1 MFSRVAGD
9 PSTTYPIMTASF
21 TLAHLSDLHLA
32 PVTGF
37 SARYWN
43 AKRALGYLNWQRAR
57 KSVHQRSVADRLV
70 ADALALRA
78 DHIAI
83 TGDLINLG
91 LPAEYDA
98 ALQWLKSVGP
108 PDRVTVVP
116 GNHDIYTRLQGHCG
130 VKRWAAY
137 MGSEEESLAFPFVRR
152 FGQIAL
158 VGLNSAVDTP
168 PFVAAGQLGAHQI
181 EVAGELLAQ
190 LKSESAVRVVLIH
203 HPPLP
208 GLANARRGL
217 RDAAHFARMLEIH
230 GAELVLYGHN
240 HHERLDWHVTAHSVD
255 AAPIPVIG
263 VPSASAGKLHKREPL
278 ARYNMFTFFH
288 GPTGVRIRHAVRG
301 IETPDGPVVKISE
314 TVLEAKK

>member
-1 MFSRVAGD
+1 
-9 PSTTYPIMTASF
+9 MTATF
-21 TLAHLSDLHLA
+21 TLAHLSDVHLS

-43 AKRALGYLNWQRAR
+43 AKRALGFLNWQRGR
-57 KSVHQRSVADRLV
+57 KAVHKRSIADRLV

-98 ALQWLKSVGP
+98 ALQWLESVGP

-116 GNHDIYTRLQGHCG
+116 GNHDVYTRLHGHG
-130 VKRWAAY
+130 GITRWAAY
-137 MGSEEESLAFPFVRR
+137 MGSEEQSLAFPFVRR
-152 FGQIAL
+152 FGPVAL
-158 VGLNSAVDTP
+158 IGLNSAVETP

-181 EVAGELLAQ
+181 EVAGELLDQ
-190 LKSESAVRVVLIH
+190 LKSDGATRVVMIH

-240 HHERLDWHVTAHSVD
+240 HSEKLDWHVTAATPGKPSV
-255 AAPIPVIG
+255 PVIG

-278 ARYNMFTFFH
+278 ARYNMFTFFR
-288 GPTGVRIRHAVRG
+288 GNAGVRIRHAVRG
-301 IETPDGPVVKISE
+301 LETPDGPVVKISE
-314 TVLEAKK
+314 TVLESTS

>member
-1 MFSRVAGD
+1 MLVFSRVAGL
-9 PSTTYPIMTASF
+9 PSTTYLIMTASF

-37 SARYWN
+37 TARYWN

-57 KSVHQRSVADRLV
+57 KSVHQRSVADRLE

-116 GNHDIYTRLQGHCG
+116 GNHDIYTRLHGHGG
-130 VKRWAAY
+130 VSRWAAY
-137 MGSEEESLAFPFVRR
+137 MGSEEQSLAFPFVRR
-152 FGQIAL
+152 VGPVAL
-158 VGLNSAVDTP
+158 VGLNSAVETP

-181 EVAGELLAQ
+181 EVAGELLDQ
-190 LKSESAVRVVLIH
+190 LKSEGAVRVVLIH

-240 HHERLDWHVTAHSVD
+240 HHEKLDWHVTAVTPGKPSV
-255 AAPIPVIG
+255 PVIG
-263 VPSASAGKLHKREPL
+263 VPSASAGKLHKHEPL
-278 ARYNMFTFFH
+278 ARYTMFTFFH
-288 GPTGVRIRHAVRG
+288 GASGVRFLLAVRG
-301 IETPDGPVVKISE
+301 IV
-314 TVLEAKK
+314 